1 MGRRNISV
9 IQLLANICQL
19 PTMCQAVCTKQGVMK
34 GNTALGGMLVVGQMV
49 VRKKNNVEHN
59 FRKVL

>member
-19 PTMCQAVCTKQGVMK
+19 PTMCLGVCTKQGVMK

-49 VRKKNNVEHN
+49 VRKKNNV
-59 FRKVL
+59 